1 MQQSCWQIGVLG
13 RSLEKIRTLD
23 LQRQKED
30 RKIKRI
36 FVKKLNIKGRG
47 DRRYGKN
54 VKPATIIVVC
64 QGSFLITRLFRNRL
78 CQKML
83 FFVAFL
89 CEKFGGDGETFGI
102 LKSERV
108 MFLLFV

>member
-36 FVKKLNIKGRG
+36 FVKKLNIKG
-47 DRRYGKN
+47 
-54 VKPATIIVVC
+54 
-64 QGSFLITRLFRNRL
+64 QGR
-78 CQKML
+78 
-83 FFVAFL
+83 
-89 CEKFGGDGETFGI
+89 
-102 LKSERV
+102 
-108 MFLLFV
+108 